1 MASHA
6 RESPPNFQSIQRL
19 TDYPLTARL
28 ILSCTNSGQENTGF
42 CLHNREKELAGVDSS
57 GERGS
62 SSRAL
67 GKESSQEKENNFVLG
82 KAGSIASVPD
92 YSSPLLTDPL
102 PVPFPAGHFG
112 QLSLSQQQPA
122 LPQRPAHSQVKD
134 FWCSVNRQGP
144 PSAASMPSPPL
155 PATDLLGR
163 CEILIASHGSLAHCL
178 SRLTEISF
186 SAANI
191 ITGGLDFKNSLSP
204 VC

>member
-1 MASHA
+1 MW
-6 RESPPNFQSIQRL
+6 
-19 TDYPLTARL
+19 TAP
-28 ILSCTNSGQENTGF
+28 G
-42 CLHNREKELAGVDSS
+42 
-57 GERGS
+57 RGAAPALRS
-62 SSRAL
+62 WWSRAP
-67 GKESSQEKENNFVLG
+67 GEERSQEKKNNFVLG
-82 KAGSIASVPD
+82 KAGLIISVSG
-92 YSSPLLTDPL
+92 YSSSLSSSLPVDPL

-122 LPQRPAHSQVKD
+122 LPQRPPHSQVKG
-134 FWCSVNRQGP
+134 FWCSMSRQGP
-144 PSAASMPSPPL
+144 PVQHQCHSPPL

>member
-1 MASHA
+1 M
-6 RESPPNFQSIQRL
+6 
-19 TDYPLTARL
+19 
-28 ILSCTNSGQENTGF
+28 
-42 CLHNREKELAGVDSS
+42 
-57 GERGS
+57 
-62 SSRAL
+62 
-67 GKESSQEKENNFVLG
+67 
-82 KAGSIASVPD
+82 
-92 YSSPLLTDPL
+92 DPL
-102 PVPFPAGHFG
+102 PILFPAGHFG

-122 LPQRPAHSQVKD
+122 LLHRPPYSQVKD
-134 FWCSVNRQGP
+134 FWCSVSRQGP
-144 PSAASMPSPPL
+144 PSAASTPSPPL

>member
-1 MASHA
+1 MGRKTQA
-6 RESPPNFQSIQRL
+6 FVSITGRRNSL
-19 TDYPLTARL
+19 VCTALGR
-28 ILSCTNSGQENTGF
+28 GAAPAP
-42 CLHNREKELAGVDSS
+42 RSS
-57 GERGS
+57 W
-62 SSRAL
+62 SRAL

-82 KAGSIASVPD
+82 KAEPIISVPG
-92 YSSPLLTDPL
+92 YSSPRSIS
-102 PVPFPAGHFG
+102 HFG
-112 QLSLSQQQPA
+112 QLSLSQQQP
-122 LPQRPAHSQVKD
+122 PRSQVKD
-134 FWCSVNRQGP
+134 FWCSVNRQDP